1 MKLTKGGKGLYM
13 HCLPADITG
22 VSCKEGEV
30 SADVFE
36 RYRLETYREAC
47 HKPFVIAAMILL
59 ARFENPGHVLK
70 QLAQRKIPAAREFE
84 ERLHSASRLNAVLNR
99 KLVI

>member
-1 MKLTKGGKGLYM
+1 M

-36 RYRLETYREAC
+36 RYRLDTYREAS
-47 HKPFVIAAMILL
+47 HKPFAIAAMIFL
-59 ARFENPGHVLK
+59 ARFENPAKVLK
-70 QLAQRKIPAAREFE
+70 QLAQRKTPRRGI
-84 ERLHSASRLNAVLNR
+84 
-99 KLVI
+99 